1 VKKLRRYPMR
11 IYDFKVLLE
20 PDDEVGGYV
29 VTCPALPGCYTQGD
43 TIDQALENIKEAIL
57 LCLEDLEA
65 QNQPIPDMS
74 KILISSVAVAV

>member
-29 VTCPALPGCYTQGD
+29 VTCPALSGCYTQGD

-74 KILISSVAVAV
+74 KTLISSVAVAV